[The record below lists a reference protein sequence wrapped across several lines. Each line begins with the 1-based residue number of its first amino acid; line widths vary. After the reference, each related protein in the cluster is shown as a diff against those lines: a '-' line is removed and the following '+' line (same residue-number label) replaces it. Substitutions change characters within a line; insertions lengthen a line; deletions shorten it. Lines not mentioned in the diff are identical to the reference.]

1 MLSALSRDVRFAL
14 RSLAR
19 RPLYAFITIVTLGI
33 GIGANSAMF
42 SIVDA
47 ALIRSLPYSQPERL
61 IELSITIQ
69 PPAEP
74 LMDRMVW
81 SYPKFQMLR
90 ETQRSFSGV
99 AGYSSQNVNL
109 SGEGEAERLRA
120 ELVSGSYFDVVG
132 VRAERGRVLNDR
144 DDGAPNASPLV
155 VLSYAL
161 WQRRFG
167 GSADVLGRD
176 IIVNKRNFTV
186 VGVAPPRF
194 MGLTGAAD
202 MWVPISMAPTLN
214 YEAVLEQR
222 MSHWLDVIG
231 RLRDGVTPEQAT
243 AELATLGTRIADAF
257 RDPRGG
263 SAVWGATAR
272 SLRDAR
278 TDPTLRRSVLLLTG
292 AVVLVLLIACANVAN
307 MSLARAAAVRH
318 DAAVRVAIGA
328 GRARLFRQHLVESV
342 VVALLGA
349 FTGLV
354 VAGWALDAVRAFAPA
369 VLAPASTQAAQ
380 FLDLARVEIDGR
392 VLTFTLALGVL
403 SGVAF
408 GLVPAFHAARHSPS
422 DSLKESGRSTAVSI
436 GSWRRRNTRAVLVVA
451 DVALSL
457 MLLVGAGLMLRSLA
471 KLRGLDTGFES
482 RNLLTFRLQPP
493 EDSQY
498 NYASAPSIKA
508 AILERLRTIP
518 GVRGVSVNVCAPLT
532 ARCAGSVV
540 TKIGGRPPYSEDAM
554 PHIGTHNVDPWY
566 FETLGIPVLKGRA
579 FNLGDRRGSAKVVI
593 LNQTAAQR
601 LFPNEDPLGKQIS
614 IGIGYFGDGSDEFG
628 EIVGVVGDAQYQTP
642 GTPQDMDAYVPAA
655 AYGSTNA
662 MFLVRTTGDPAAA
675 IPAVRRAL
683 QEFDATLPI
692 FDVQTMDE
700 RSGRALSAARFGA
713 FLLGAFGA
721 IALALAAV
729 GIYGVV
735 AYSVVQRQ
743 REIGIRLALG
753 ARRHRVLGLV
763 MGQMLGLAGV
773 GIALGLFG
781 AVLTSQL
788 LGTLL
793 FDVSPWDP
801 ATYGLLALALAGVAA
816 VASFFPARSASRVDP
831 VTVLRVE

>member
-1 MLSALSRDVRFAL
+1 MFSALSRDVRLAL

-19 RPLYAFITIVTLGI
+19 RPLYALITIVTLGI

-47 ALIRSLPYSQPERL
+47 ALIRSLPFSQPERL
-61 IELSITIQ
+61 MELSMTIQ
-69 PPAEP
+69 RPAEP
-74 LMDRMVW
+74 LEDREVW
-81 SYPKFQMLR
+81 SYPKYQMMR
-90 ETQRSFSGV
+90 ESQHSFSGV
-99 AGYSSQNVNL
+99 AGYGSQNVNL
-109 SGEGEAERLRA
+109 SGEGEAERLGA
-120 ELVSGSYFDVVG
+120 ELVSGNYFDVVG
-132 VRAERGRVLNDR
+132 VRAARGRVFSER

-167 GSADVLGRD
+167 GNPDIVGRD
-176 IIVNKRNFTV
+176 IVVNKRNFTV

-202 MWVPISMAPTLN
+202 MWVPMSMAPTLN
-214 YEAVLEQR
+214 YAAVLEQR

-231 RLRDGVTPEQAT
+231 RLRDQVTPEQAT

-263 SAVWGATAR
+263 STVWGATAR

-278 TDPTLRRSVLLLTG
+278 TEPTLRRSVLLLTS

-307 MSLARAAAVRH
+307 MSLARAAAVKH

-349 FTGLV
+349 LAGLV

-380 FLDLARVEIDGR
+380 FLDLARASIDGR
-392 VLTFTLALGVL
+392 VLAFTLALGIL

-408 GLVPAFHAARHSPS
+408 GLVPAIHAARHSPA
-422 DSLKESGRSTAVSI
+422 DSLKESGRSTTASV
-436 GSWRRRNTRAVLVVA
+436 GSWRRLNTRAVLVVA

-457 MLLVGAGLMLRSLA
+457 VLLVGAGLMLRSLA

-482 RNLLTFRLQPP
+482 HNLLTFRLQPP

-498 NYASAPSIKA
+498 SYANAPRMKA
-508 AILERLRTIP
+508 VILERLRAIP
-518 GVRGVSVNVCAPLT
+518 GVRSASVNACAPLT

-540 TKIGGRPPYSEDAM
+540 MKIGGRPPYTEDAM
-554 PHIGTHNVDPWY
+554 PSIGVHTVDPAY
-566 FETLGIPVLKGRA
+566 FETLGIALLRGRA
-579 FNLGDRRGSAKVVI
+579 FNVADSRESAKVVI
-593 LNQTAAQR
+593 INQTAAKR
-601 LFPNEDPLGKQIS
+601 LFPNEEALGKQIA
-614 IGIGYFGDGSDEFG
+614 IGIGYFSGDEFG
-628 EIVGVVGDAQYQTP
+628 EIVGVVGDVQYQTP
-642 GTPQDMDAYVPAA
+642 GSPQNMDAYVPTL
-655 AYGSTNA
+655 AYGSTTS

-675 IPAVRRAL
+675 IPGVRRAM
-683 QEFDATLPI
+683 QEFDASLPI

-700 RSGRALSAARFGA
+700 RSGRALSTARFGA

-753 ARRHRVLGLV
+753 ARRHTVLGLV
-763 MGQMLGLAGV
+763 VGQMLGLAGV
-773 GIALGLFG
+773 GIVLGLFG
-781 AVLTSQL
+781 AVLASQL

-793 FDVSPWDP
+793 FDVSPVDP
-801 ATYGLLALALAGVAA
+801 ATYGVLSVALAGVAA

>member
-1 MLSALSRDVRFAL
+1 MFSALSRDVRIAL

-19 RPLYAFITIVTLGI
+19 RPLHALVTIVTLGI

-47 ALIRSLPYSQPERL
+47 ALVRSLPFHRPERL
-61 IELSITIQ
+61 MELSMTIQ
-69 PPAEP
+69 PPSEP
-74 LMDRMVW
+74 LQDRMVW
-81 SYPKFQMLR
+81 SYPKFEMMR
-90 ETQRSFSGV
+90 ESQRSFSGV
-99 AGYSSQNVNL
+99 AAYSSHNVNL

-120 ELVSGSYFDVVG
+120 ELVTGNYFDVIG
-132 VRAERGRVLNDR
+132 VQAARGRVLNAR

-155 VLSYAL
+155 VLSHAL
-161 WQRRFG
+161 WQRRFAG
-167 GSADVLGRD
+167 NSDVVGRD
-176 IIVNKRNFTV
+176 IIVNKRNYSV
-186 VGVAPPRF
+186 VGVAAPGF
-194 MGLTGAAD
+194 AGLTGSAD
-202 MWVPISMAPTLN
+202 MWIPNSMAPSL
-214 YEAVLEQR
+214 YYDVALQER
-222 MSHWLDVIG
+222 WSHWLDVIG

-257 RDPRGG
+257 RAPNSG

-278 TDPTLRRSVLLLTG
+278 TDPVLRRSVLLLTG

-307 MSLARAAAVRH
+307 MSLARAAAVKH

-328 GRARLFRQHLVESV
+328 GRGRLFRQHLVESV

-349 FTGLV
+349 AAGLV

-380 FLDLARVEIDGR
+380 FLDLARVSIDGR
-392 VLTFTLALGVL
+392 VLTFTLALGIL

-408 GLVPAFHAARHSPS
+408 GLVPAIHAARHSPA
-422 DSLKESGRSTAVSI
+422 DSLKESGRSTTVSVA
-436 GSWRRRNTRAVLVVA
+436 SWRRLNTRAVLVVA

-457 MLLVGAGLMLRSLA
+457 VLLVGAGLMLRSLA

-498 NYASAPSIKA
+498 NYANAPRVKA
-508 AILERLRTIP
+508 AILERMRAIP
-518 GVRGVSVNVCAPLT
+518 GVRSASVNVCAPLT
-532 ARCAGSVV
+532 ARCNGSVV
-540 TKIGGRPPYSEDAM
+540 TKIAGRPPYSEDAM
-554 PHIGTHNVDPWY
+554 PSIGVHTVDPAY
-566 FETLGIPVLKGRA
+566 FETLGIPLLRGRA
-579 FNLGDRRGSAKVVI
+579 FNLGDRRESAKVVI
-593 LNQTAAQR
+593 INQTAAKR
-601 LFPNEDPLGKQIS
+601 LFPNEEALGKQIA
-614 IGIGYFGDGSDEFG
+614 IGIGYLGGGDEFG

-642 GTPQDMDAYVPAA
+642 GSPQNMDAYVPAG
-655 AYGSTNA
+655 AYGGTSA
-662 MFLVRTTGDPAAA
+662 MFFVRTTGDPAAA
-675 IPAVRRAL
+675 IPGVRRAM
-683 QEFDATLPI
+683 QEFDASLPI

-700 RSGRALSAARFGA
+700 RSGRALSTARFGA

-763 MGQMLGLAGV
+763 VGQMLGLAGV

-781 AVLTSQL
+781 AVLASQL
-788 LGTLL
+788 LGALL
-793 FDVSPWDP
+793 FDVSPVDP
-801 ATYGLLALALAGVAA
+801 ATYGVLAVALAGVAA